1 MYSIISKQFK
11 NMLGSFPVE
20 KGKIFSWFFLK
31 QNDKELKITENQ
43 NQREKPFSTDTHI
56 SREYLNYFTL

>member
-1 MYSIISKQFK
+1 
-11 NMLGSFPVE
+11 MLGSFPVE